1 MGNDTRPR
9 QPRPER
15 PPSPASPPPRR
26 AVGANREFPVRRTE
40 PPAPGRPSSPASP
53 PPDRRTGGASREFPV
68 RRAPPPAPERP
79 ASPAS
84 PPPARRPVGSA
95 REYPVNRSR
104 PPDRGRPAGPPEPRP
119 AERPEAR
126 RERPGSA
133 AQDEAKLCGLNACLA
148 VFAKRPDD
156 IVRAYV
162 TQAQLNAAGEL
173 LSWCAKQHR
182 AYHMVTSEEMGRIT
196 QSSHHEGIC
205 LLVKPPLRLTL
216 EQLCMRLATQ
226 TGPVC
231 VLLLEG
237 ITNPHNFGAIL
248 RVAAHFGGAAVVQC
262 GTEDAPPRLSA
273 AVCRTAEGA
282 AEQIP
287 VVQVGDVRSAV
298 ERLRRCALQVVAT
311 SSHATTPIYARGMP
325 RRCLLLLGSEAD
337 GLSKELAEAADIVV
351 SVPGTG
357 WVESLNVACATAVLM
372 AEFRRV
378 QPWVAP
384 TPPAVVPA
392 VPSTPA

>member
-1 MGNDTRPR
+1 MAR
-9 QPRPER
+9 
-15 PPSPASPPPRR
+15 
-26 AVGANREFPVRRTE
+26 
-40 PPAPGRPSSPASP
+40 
-53 PPDRRTGGASREFPV
+53 PDRRLDNAQG
-68 RRAPPPAPERP
+68 
-79 ASPAS
+79 
-84 PPPARRPVGSA
+84 
-95 REYPVNRSR
+95 
-104 PPDRGRPAGPPEPRP
+104 PAGP
-119 AERPEAR
+119 
-126 RERPGSA
+126 A

-162 TQAQLNAAGEL
+162 TQAQLAAAGDL

-182 AYHMVTSEEMGRIT
+182 AYHMVTNEEMDRIT

-205 LLVKPPLRLTL
+205 LLVKPPLRITL

-282 AEQIP
+282 AEQIA
-287 VVQVGDVRSAV
+287 VIQVGDARSAV

-311 SSHATTPIYARGMP
+311 SSHATTSLYGRGMP
-325 RRCLLLLGSEAD
+325 RRCLLLLGSEAE
-337 GLSKELAEAADIVV
+337 GLSKGLAEVADAVV
-351 SVPGTG
+351 SIPGTN

-372 AEFRRV
+372 AEFRRT
-378 QPWVAP
+378 QPWLP
-384 TPPAVVPA
+384 PPAPVA
-392 VPSTPA
+392 LT